1 MDLLFDHIRDLVHQ
15 PFAFFPAQT
24 GIRDGLAVAVFADP
38 AAAGFDVAF
47 DHKSLYQTTDV
58 IRVAAAVQDFLGNTH
73 LFGVLLV
80 GIGVVG
86 IYDAGWILK
95 ISLGVEIAEKLKI
108 LVVVVG
114 AALASLVHCAPKD
127 YVGQRI
133 AGAAYLIATE
143 DKVVGE
149 LGSNNRV

>member
-1 MDLLFDHIRDLVHQ
+1 M
-15 PFAFFPAQT
+15 
-24 GIRDGLAVAVFADP
+24 
-38 AAAGFDVAF
+38 
-47 DHKSLYQTTDV
+47 
-58 IRVAAAVQDFLGNTH
+58 QDFLGNTH

-95 ISLGVEIAEKLKI
+95 ISLCVEIAEKLKI

-114 AALASLVHCAPKD
+114 AALASFVHCAPKD

-149 LGSNNRV
+149 LGSNDRV